1 MTAPAHSTAA
11 EATPAM
17 PSTPGSQT
25 TASAPADAPVRTAAG
40 IGRRAWEQFADN
52 PLQALFATAIVAL
65 LVLNFT
71 TLSARIDDTNDR
83 ITRLEGRMD
92 ARLAAIEEDV
102 AEVNLKLAAHI
113 AALEEDVAEVNLKL
127 TALIAALEEDVAE
140 VNLKL
145 TALIAA
151 LNRTAE
157 VDAALGGRL
166 IDRAPVSDPDPDD
179 VAPG

>member
-1 MTAPAHSTAA
+1 
-11 EATPAM
+11 
-17 PSTPGSQT
+17 
-25 TASAPADAPVRTAAG
+25 
-40 IGRRAWEQFADN
+40 
-52 PLQALFATAIVAL
+52 
-65 LVLNFT
+65 
-71 TLSARIDDTNDR
+71 
-83 ITRLEGRMD
+83 MD
-92 ARLAAIEEDV
+92 ARLAATEEDV
-102 AEVNLKLAAHI
+102 AEVDLKLAAHI